1 MPFAGGPPNHAYRPE
16 VSVVVPMFNEEEN
29 VEATVERLKGALE
42 PLKCAYEIVL
52 VNDGST
58 DSTHAVAQAV
68 SEREPNVSFVSYPTN
83 RGRGKAMRVG
93 FAESAGRF
101 LCTTEADLSYG
112 EDIVVRMVSEL
123 RNSPDLD
130 MVVASPYM
138 PGGGLAGVPWFR
150 ALVSRLGNLVLAV
163 AMAGR
168 LHTVTGM
175 TRAYRRQVLETLE
188 LESDGKEIHVEI
200 ISKALALGYLV
211 REIPATLRW
220 RTRGK
225 SKFRFR
231 RTASTHLVLTFLER
245 PMMLFGALGFL
256 MLLIGFVLGV
266 DIVVLRF
273 TGSLTAG
280 RPLITLVALL
290 VIGGIQVLSFGLIGT
305 QIAALRRESVKI
317 QRQNRELAARV
328 ETLCGTAERHGEG

>member
-1 MPFAGGPPNHAYRPE
+1 MSDRPE

-58 DSTHAVAQAV
+58 DNTHAVAQAV
-68 SEREPNVSFVSYPTN
+68 SAREPGVTLVSYPTN

-112 EDIVVRMVSEL
+112 EDIIVRMVSEL
-123 RNSPDLD
+123 KGSPDLD

-150 ALVSRLGNLVLAV
+150 ALVSRLGNLVLAA

-175 TRAYRRQVLETLE
+175 TRAYRRHVLETLE
-188 LESDGKEIHVEI
+188 LESEGKEIHVEI
-200 ISKALALGYLV
+200 ISKALALGYLI

-245 PMMLFGALGFL
+245 PMMLFGLLGL
-256 MLLIGFVLGV
+256 VMLVIGFALGV
-266 DIVVLRF
+266 DVAILRF
-273 TGSLTAG
+273 TGRLTAG
-280 RPLITLVALL
+280 RPLITLVAML
-290 VIGGIQVLSFGLIGT
+290 VIGGVQVLSFGLIGT

-328 ETLCGTAERHGEG
+328 ETLCATAERHGKG

>member
-1 MPFAGGPPNHAYRPE
+1 MSDRPE

-83 RGRGKAMRVG
+83 RGRGKAMRTG
-93 FAESAGRF
+93 FARASGD
-101 LCTTEADLSYG
+101 LVCTTEADLSWG
-112 EDIVVRMVSEL
+112 QDIIVRMVTEL
-123 RNSPDLD
+123 RRSPDAD
-130 MVVASPYM
+130 IVVASPHM
-138 PGGGLAGVPWFR
+138 PGGAYEDVPWLR
-150 ALVSRLGNLVLAV
+150 TVASGIGNQILRMALSPSLT
-163 AMAGR
+163 MM
-168 LHTVTGM
+168 TGM
-175 TRAYRRQVLETLE
+175 TRAYRRHVLESME

-328 ETLCGTAERHGEG
+328 ETLCATAERHGEG